1 MAERME
7 ATPLDNLD
15 RSLEE
20 PAGSASKLEQLEV
33 LVAVLVLVLVALLC
47 VWLWRLRRWWREQR
61 ERHVKVLDEIE
72 MCEPAS
78 EPSGPLFPVL
88 AQTDEP
94 VLQLPLNAAALSVT
108 LGCSGREFVDDL
120 DDAENLDILPMTN
133 YGRSGYHRL
142 LAGASGDKHAH
153 TVTRCGLHGH
163 ARTLACHC
171 PAHVAQLRSQ
181 VGWAQLSRFGGLGVG
196 DDRPRVP
203 LGSPAQ

>member
-1 MAERME
+1 MLSGRPCCFPPPAYTALNSALRDARVGMGE
-7 ATPLDNLD
+7 ARPPLDNLD

-94 VLQLPLNAAALSVT
+94 VLQPPSVR
-108 LGCSGREFVDDL
+108 GRPQRYPGLLWQGVC
-120 DDAENLDILPMTN
+120 
-133 YGRSGYHRL
+133 GR
-142 LAGASGDKHAH
+142 
-153 TVTRCGLHGH
+153 
-163 ARTLACHC
+163 
-171 PAHVAQLRSQ
+171 P
-181 VGWAQLSRFGGLGVG
+181 
-196 DDRPRVP
+196 
-203 LGSPAQ
+203 

>member
-1 MAERME
+1 MLVFLFSSPRLHSALRCSLAYMAESRE

-94 VLQLPLNAAALSVT
+94 VLQPPSVR
-108 LGCSGREFVDDL
+108 GRPQRYPGLLWQGVC
-120 DDAENLDILPMTN
+120 
-133 YGRSGYHRL
+133 GR
-142 LAGASGDKHAH
+142 
-153 TVTRCGLHGH
+153 
-163 ARTLACHC
+163 
-171 PAHVAQLRSQ
+171 P
-181 VGWAQLSRFGGLGVG
+181 
-196 DDRPRVP
+196 
-203 LGSPAQ
+203 

>member
-1 MAERME
+1 MTRF
-7 ATPLDNLD
+7 
-15 RSLEE
+15 S
-20 PAGSASKLEQLEV
+20 S
-33 LVAVLVLVLVALLC
+33 
-47 VWLWRLRRWWREQR
+47 
-61 ERHVKVLDEIE
+61 
-72 MCEPAS
+72 
-78 EPSGPLFPVL
+78 
-88 AQTDEP
+88 
-94 VLQLPLNAAALSVT
+94 LPLNAAEPQRT

-163 ARTLACHC
+163 ARTPACHC

-203 LGSPAQ
+203 LGSPAQQVAGSSCGVVIVLCRGSRSAETLALSPNLPVQQLLSIYSFARL

>member
-1 MAERME
+1 MGE
-7 ATPLDNLD
+7 ARPPLDNLD

-78 EPSGPLFPVL
+78 EPCSLFWRRL
-88 AQTDEP
+88 MSRFSN
-94 VLQLPLNAAALSVT
+94 LPLNAAALSVT

>member
-1 MAERME
+1 MAE
-7 ATPLDNLD
+7 ASTAASSTTLDNLD

-20 PAGSASKLEQLEV
+20 PAGASSKLEQLEV

-78 EPSGPLFPVL
+78 ELGPPFPVL

-94 VLQLPLNAAALSVT
+94 VLQLDAGSLPLNAAALSVT

-120 DDAENLDILPMTN
+120 DDAEDLDILPMTN

-142 LAGASGDKHAH
+142 PAGASGDTH
-153 TVTRCGLHGH
+153 THSHRLRP
-163 ARTLACHC
+163 ARIACLPLPTLPPPPPRSRRPTALLAGRMG
-171 PAHVAQLRSQ
+171 PA
-181 VGWAQLSRFGGLGVG
+181 
-196 DDRPRVP
+196 
-203 LGSPAQ
+203 